1 MSCAPNRRRYV
12 EEASSVLFAVCYTAL
27 VSIITS
33 RIAAT
38 HLLFLQASISENVQQ
53 QEAAFHEVTEALQG
67 NLTHLKREV
76 TEHRDE
82 ILASDA
88 ALRAELANR
97 LENLRKD
104 CVESL
109 ALKDDEGVKVLLF
122 VYF

>member
-1 MSCAPNRRRYV
+1 M
-12 EEASSVLFAVCYTAL
+12 
-27 VSIITS
+27 
-33 RIAAT
+33 
-38 HLLFLQASISENVQQ
+38 QQ

-122 VYF
+122 VYFYIGSIIIEATVDLGSFLWLAGQEQ